1 MWILIVYVFIVV
13 VSESVVVG
21 IGLAL
26 DRTFASASLPVIL
39 DVILR
44 RPRVWL
50 ASCSALD
57 RAQARKERK
66 SLPAE
71 FVPFGN

>member
-1 MWILIVYVFIVV
+1 MWILIVYILIVV
-13 VSESVVVG
+13 VGESVVVG

-26 DRTFASASLPVIL
+26 DRTFPPGEFAGVL

-57 RAQARKERK
+57 RA
-66 SLPAE
+66 
-71 FVPFGN
+71 